1 MLNWTKIF
9 GVVSNQAELSFDTG
23 AASGRSSSNFY
34 FGKEAVV
41 DEAIQP
47 DKAGRVKFQAS
58 WWPAQCEASVAL
70 NPGDIVR
77 VVGIRNITLLVEPS
91 LCAKA

>member
-1 MLNWTKIF
+1 MLNWIKIF
-9 GVVSNQAELSFDTG
+9 GVATGQTGLSFETG
-23 AASGRSSSNFY
+23 AGSIPSSNSFY

-58 WWPAQCEASVAL
+58 WWPAQCEGSVSL

-77 VVGIRNITLLVEPS
+77 VVGIRNITLLVEPA
-91 LCAKA
+91 LCVKA